1 MPFGLYYDVVVTLAR
16 WSIYGFYREIRVIGE
31 ENVPKEGP
39 LIVCSTHCN
48 MIVDPAVLA
57 STFPH
62 KRKLHFWA
70 KNSLFGNKYFNVVLH
85 SGGVVPVD
93 RTSKNNK
100 ALFASTNE
108 VLKLGEV
115 VAVFPEGTSHSKSRL
130 LELKDGASWAALQYA
145 SEYVANYS
153 KIDQGVNSKNDHL
166 KKSNNTTNNKKSIQ
180 QVIISPC
187 AITYL
192 QKSKYRS
199 LVIVTYGP
207 PIYVEAYLK
216 DFSGGERAAVKQLTN
231 RIEVELEKLSI
242 NAADWDIL
250 NSANMARKLLFA
262 DDKRVHL
269 EEYAALQYAS
279 EYVAN
284 YSKIDQGVN
293 SKNDHLKKS
302 NNTTNNKKSIQQV
315 IISPCAITYLQ
326 KSKYRSLVI
335 VTYGPPIYVEAYLK
349 DFSGGERAA
358 VKQLTNRIE
367 VELEKLSI
375 NAADWDI
382 LNSANMARKLLFA
395 DDKRVHLEEYV
406 KITQHLIYFFTN
418 TTSEEAVLLK
428 KSLNDYKTKLDMLS
442 LSNSD
447 IARYE
452 TRSLTIPWALYQFLF
467 ELSRFLIQLP
477 FFLPGL
483 CFHWPI
489 YLMGKISAK
498 YEIYEESRAQ
508 NKIILGL
515 AWLILSYSALFFCI
529 WFFFFYTLLGLIF
542 AAGSVFT
549 FAWYH
554 IALVDSNKG
563 NPNRDEVEK
572 LVTKRHSCI
581 DQLKSITRE
590 YRAKSDDLR
599 IVLEYCERDYDQYY
613 SISM

>member
-1 MPFGLYYDVVVTLAR
+1 MLVTLAR
-16 WSIYGFYREIRVIGE
+16 WSIYGFYREIRVIGD

-93 RTSKNNK
+93 RTNKNNK
-100 ALFASTNE
+100 ALFAATNE

-153 KIDQGVNSKNDHL
+153 KVDQGVDSKNDLL
-166 KKSNNTTNNKKSIQ
+166 KKSNSTTNNKKSIQ

-199 LVIVTYGP
+199 LVIVTYG
-207 PIYVEAYLK
+207 A
-216 DFSGGERAAVKQLTN
+216 
-231 RIEVELEKLSI
+231 
-242 NAADWDIL
+242 
-250 NSANMARKLLFA
+250 
-262 DDKRVHL
+262 
-269 EEYAALQYAS
+269 
-279 EYVAN
+279 
-284 YSKIDQGVN
+284 
-293 SKNDHLKKS
+293 
-302 NNTTNNKKSIQQV
+302 
-315 IISPCAITYLQ
+315 
-326 KSKYRSLVI
+326 
-335 VTYGPPIYVEAYLK
+335 PIYVEAYLK

-428 KSLNDYKTKLDMLS
+428 KSLNDYKNKLDMLS

-467 ELSRFLIQLP
+467 EMSRFLIQLP

-554 IALVDSNKG
+554 IALVDSHYDAFKNLSSSFILLLALTSNKG

-599 IVLEYCERDYDQYY
+599 IVLEYRERDYDQYY
-613 SISM
+613 SVNDKKII

>member
-130 LELKDGASWAALQYA
+130 LELKDGASW
-145 SEYVANYS
+145 
-153 KIDQGVNSKNDHL
+153 
-166 KKSNNTTNNKKSIQ
+166 
-180 QVIISPC
+180 
-187 AITYL
+187 
-192 QKSKYRS
+192 
-199 LVIVTYGP
+199 
-207 PIYVEAYLK
+207 
-216 DFSGGERAAVKQLTN
+216 
-231 RIEVELEKLSI
+231 
-242 NAADWDIL
+242 
-250 NSANMARKLLFA
+250 
-262 DDKRVHL
+262 
-269 EEYAALQYAS
+269 AALQYAS

-554 IALVDSNKG
+554 IALVDSHYDAFKNLSSSFILLLALTSNKG

-613 SISM
+613 S